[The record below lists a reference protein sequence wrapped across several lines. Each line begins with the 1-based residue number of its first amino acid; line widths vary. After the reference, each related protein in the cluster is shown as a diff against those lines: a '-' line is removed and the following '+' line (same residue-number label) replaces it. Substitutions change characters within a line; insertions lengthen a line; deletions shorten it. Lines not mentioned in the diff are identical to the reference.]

1 MEQNMK
7 ETVNQINMN
16 WQWTKI
22 KAMQDIN
29 IGDYIFLAR
38 DNVKKINYRIML
50 FPISIS
56 ILNLIIICLFT
67 QCKNLINNM

>member
-7 ETVNQINMN
+7 EMVNQINLN

-29 IGDYIFLAR
+29 IGDYVFLAR
-38 DNVKKINYRIML
+38 DNVKKIKNEKHYAAIL
-50 FPISIS
+50 ISDMNTVIPE
-56 ILNLIIICLFT
+56 
-67 QCKNLINNM
+67 INIAA

>member
-38 DNVKKINYRIML
+38 DNVKKIKRTVGYTALVNYT
-50 FPISIS
+50 
-56 ILNLIIICLFT
+56 FT
-67 QCKNLINNM
+67 LLLL